1 MTVAGS
7 RAADAATDTKSKAA
21 HESCSFILFQS
32 DARKR
37 MINTPM
43 PTMMRMIAKRRFIR
57 PPLGVGFWGV
67 VVVVVDVAVVA
78 AVSVVGA
85 LVVVV
90 GCDTGTGA
98 GAGVGATTGPGVG
111 AGAGG
116 G

>member
-57 PPLGVGFWGV
+57 PLGVGFWGV

-90 GCDTGTGA
+90 GCGTGTGA
-98 GAGVGATTGPGVG
+98 GAG
-111 AGAGG
+111 
-116 G
+116 